1 MSKKPIL
8 FLLAF
13 MAFILLV
20 GLACGIPK
28 KADPTATPKPP
39 TEEVVTQEPTKA
51 IVEPSASGLT
61 LLDNLTFIQDD
72 TTLSTF
78 IFLKNNE
85 TENTF
90 VDVEY
95 TVHAY
100 DASGAQVDNDSTTV
114 GYIFPGQ
121 TIGLVNEIWL
131 DDGITVD
138 SIDVDWIIGSQEVYP
153 GYEDPFETSKAL
165 YLDDNGWYYLTGV
178 LTNKDIV
185 TYSDLRVSA
194 IGYDNAGKIVGGGYG
209 YVDFIPSDD
218 YVGMSVSST
227 FTSAPDRI
235 EFYPAFTSWTSYFED
250 GDWWNNIEVIDYGFV
265 QNDYE
270 VGGGMLV
277 KNITDTLHEDSQFYV
292 TVYDANGYVCAVDSG
307 YIDLLWPG
315 ETLGVSPG
323 AIYPPESCLPD
334 KVDVI
339 VMPGDFSEHEL
350 SANPLVVVD
359 YKFGEDDYYPTVSVT
374 LKNTLSQSVS
384 DPLVFVLL
392 FDEEGDIVGGGSG
405 WPEDFEANG
414 TLTMDVYVTYASNIP
429 PVRIEVYPTITTW
442 SDIGQ

>member
-1 MSKKPIL
+1 MSRKPVSFI
-8 FLLAF
+8 LAF

-39 TEEVVTQEPTKA
+39 TEEVVTQEPTPK
-51 IVEPSASGLT
+51 IPVTLESGLT

-131 DDGITVD
+131 DEGVTVD
-138 SIDVDWIIGSQEVYP
+138 SIDVDWIIDSQEVYP
-153 GYEDPFETSKAL
+153 GYEDPFEVDKSL
-165 YLDDNGWYYLTGV
+165 FLDDDGWYYLTGV

-185 TYSDLRVSA
+185 TYTDLRVSA

-265 QNDYE
+265 QNEYE

-277 KNITDTLHEDSQFYV
+277 KNISDTLHEDSQYYL
-292 TVYDANGYVCAVDSG
+292 TVYDADGYV
-307 YIDLLWPG
+307 
-315 ETLGVSPG
+315 
-323 AIYPPESCLPD
+323 
-334 KVDVI
+334 
-339 VMPGDFSEHEL
+339 
-350 SANPLVVVD
+350 
-359 YKFGEDDYYPTVSVT
+359 
-374 LKNTLSQSVS
+374 
-384 DPLVFVLL
+384 
-392 FDEEGDIVGGGSG
+392 
-405 WPEDFEANG
+405 
-414 TLTMDVYVTYASNIP
+414 
-429 PVRIEVYPTITTW
+429 
-442 SDIGQ
+442 